1 MEKIVSAPIKFTPN
15 AVIELKRL
23 MAAPEFDS
31 NQVLRIGVKGGGC
44 SGLTYILTFE
54 LPQDNDDFFTIE
66 GIPCMMQPS
75 HGIYLVDM
83 EIDWTTGLDA
93 RGFVFTNPNASATC
107 GCGTSFAV

>member
-1 MEKIVSAPIKFTPN
+1 
-15 AVIELKRL
+15 
-23 MAAPEFDS
+23 
-31 NQVLRIGVKGGGC
+31 
-44 SGLTYILTFE
+44 
-54 LPQDNDDFFTIE
+54 
-66 GIPCMMQPS
+66 MMQPA

>member
-1 MEKIVSAPIKFTPN
+1 MNENLLKQSLDKIVYKD
-15 AVIELKRL
+15 E
-23 MAAPEFDS
+23 
-31 NQVLRIGVKGGGC
+31 
-44 SGLTYILTFE
+44 
-54 LPQDNDDFFTIE
+54 FFTIE
-66 GIPCMMQPS
+66 GIPCMMQPA